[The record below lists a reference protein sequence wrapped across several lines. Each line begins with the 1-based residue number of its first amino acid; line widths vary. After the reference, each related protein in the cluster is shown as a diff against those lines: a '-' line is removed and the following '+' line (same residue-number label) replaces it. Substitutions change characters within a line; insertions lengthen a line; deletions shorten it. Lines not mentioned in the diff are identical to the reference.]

1 MIPQAYITEW
11 AEYVPWKFNE
21 QVEQDLV
28 ISRALVE
35 LFSDQ
40 FLSERLAFRGGTAL
54 HKLYFKPQP
63 RYSEDIDLVQVKAEP
78 IGPIIDRIRERLKFL
93 GEPKRKQKDRNS
105 TLIYSF
111 ESEIPPVQPI
121 KLKIET
127 NCREHFSVFGLK
139 KIHYNVDSSWFQG
152 DCTITTYRVEE
163 LLGTKL
169 RALYQRKKGRDMYD
183 LYKALKLDPDILIE
197 DIIQTYKEYMNNS
210 TGNIPAIAIFQK
222 NLKDKMEDVEFL
234 GDTASLLRPD
244 EIYEPL
250 EAFNSITKRI
260 IEKM

>member
-11 AEYVPWKFNE
+11 AESVPWKFNE

-28 ISRALVE
+28 ISRVLVE
-35 LFSDQ
+35 IFSDE

-54 HKLYFKPQP
+54 HKLYLKPQP
-63 RYSEDIDLVQVKAEP
+63 RYSEDIDLVQIKAEP
-78 IGPIIDRIRERLKFL
+78 FGPIIDKIRERLYFL
-93 GEPKRKQKDRNS
+93 GEPKRKQKNRNN
-105 TLIYSF
+105 TLIFSF

-121 KLKIET
+121 RLKIET

-139 KIHYNVDSSWFQG
+139 KIHYSADSSWFQG
-152 DCTITTYRVEE
+152 ECKITTCKIEE

-169 RALYQRKKGRDMYD
+169 RALYQRKKGRDLYD

-197 DIIQTYKEYMNNS
+197 DIVHSYKEYMNKN
-210 TGNIPAIAIFQK
+210 TGSIPSIAIFQE
-222 NLKDKMEDVEFL
+222 NLNDKMEDDEFL
-234 GDTASLLRPD
+234 GDTSSLLRPE

-250 EAFNSITKRI
+250 EAFNSIMKNI
-260 IEKM
+260 IEKL